1 MTSSDRTDDPARWRL
16 GPPAGAR
23 VAVLGGAGG
32 IGRAVVQ
39 AARALGIE
47 VAVLDLERSLAAH
60 PPPAG
65 CLALALDA
73 TRAESVDAAFAAL
86 AARWDRLDGF
96 VGLAGFM
103 TERTPIAELSP
114 ERWDE
119 LIQGNLRS
127 AFLAARGALPLLRKG
142 ERPAMVFVSSGLA
155 LRVTPGYGGYAA
167 AKAGLIAMTKAL
179 AGENAPGI
187 RANCVAPGAVETEF
201 LTGGTGRDRGR
212 AQMDRAAYL
221 RAIPMG
227 RIAVADD
234 VVGPILFLLGPS
246 SGYMTGQ
253 VLYVNGGGLTP

>member
-1 MTSSDRTDDPARWRL
+1 MTSPVETTDPARWRL

-23 VAVLGGAGG
+23 IAVLGGSGG

-60 PPPAG
+60 PPPFG
-65 CLALALDA
+65 CLAIALDA
-73 TRAESVDAAFAAL
+73 TRGESVDAAFATL
-86 AARWDRLDGF
+86 ASRWERLDGF

-103 TERTPIAELSP
+103 IERTPIADMTP

-119 LIQGNLRS
+119 LIHGNLRS
-127 AFLAARGALPLLRKG
+127 AFLASRAALPLLRKG
-142 ERPAMVFVSSGLA
+142 TQPAMVFVSSGLA

-179 AGENAPGI
+179 AAENAPDI
-187 RANCVAPGAVETEF
+187 RANCVAPGAVDTAF
-201 LTGGTGRDRGR
+201 LTGGTGRDDSR

-221 RAIPMG
+221 RTIPMG
-227 RIAVADD
+227 RIAVAED
-234 VVGPILFLLGPS
+234 VVGPILFLLGAS